1 MRSLFSFLIQ
11 VKGKYKKINYKG
23 TLSKGRPRGMEGGK
37 ERIREGKRKG
47 ERIYN
52 YDVTT
57 ITTMLLLLSL

>member
-1 MRSLFSFLIQ
+1 
-11 VKGKYKKINYKG
+11 
-23 TLSKGRPRGMEGGK
+23 MEGGK
-37 ERIREGKRKG
+37 ERIGEGKRKG